1 MTTTLMPPSATSL
14 VTGCSYQL
22 FIISFT
28 ALKSH
33 YIRQNVFPTLPST
46 FFFMILKI
54 LLCRKLFFKVLD
66 VFCRIFSV
74 INKHMQ
80 VHTHTCWYAV
90 THMYRNTHM
99 HACIHTHIYTHTNT
113 YMHVHT
119 YTCTNRHTNKQTNTH
134 T

>member
-66 VFCRIFSV
+66 VFCRILSV

-80 VHTHTCWYAV
+80 VHTHICWYAV

-99 HACIHTHIYTHTNT
+99 HACIHTHIYTHK
-113 YMHVHT
+113 HIHA
-119 YTCTNRHTNKQTNTH
+119 CTHIHMYKQTHKQTNTH